1 MKKAMAVW
9 IVLFGLSAFAQ
20 SPEIIKLAVKNY
32 EKALKS
38 PSSSMVESS
47 IFHVARLKL
56 FYPTE
61 NTEGLAK
68 QLERLQE
75 KGHTPTIRYKA
86 YLALQLLN
94 YPVLFANLDKKNY
107 TDSDQFF
114 RLVSQ
119 EMQTRLLAGRDR

>member
-9 IVLFGLSAFAQ
+9 IVLLGLSAFAQ
-20 SPEIIKLAVKNY
+20 SPETIKMGVKNY

-38 PSSSMVESS
+38 ARSSMVESS
-47 IFHVARLKL
+47 IFHVAKLKL

-61 NTEGLAK
+61 DTEGLAK

-94 YPVLFANLDKKNY
+94 HPVLFANIEKKNY
-107 TDSDQFF
+107 KDSDSFF
-114 RLVSQ
+114 RMLSQ
-119 EMQTRLLAGRDR
+119 EMQTRLLAGSDR